1 MKKVATLLAYGESH
15 FGSGSYNTE
24 EFHTFFDL
32 FKRSFNKELK
42 SVGATKIEYS
52 KGHFYLSGFFT
63 IDAQAYY
70 FSISD
75 VRGMFDP
82 KPQLLVR
89 TATSYTD
96 YTGGANNYFK
106 VEPGMTKIMANN
118 WGFDYNKS
126 KSATSKTSDA
136 IATAIFNSDKRY
148 HEMSIPSTK
157 KAQNIAFKLIDL
169 FGGQISPKNKLITD
183 NFWKKVFKGGR
194 RENISSSNDNEV
206 FEFYYDA
213 KSKRMS
219 ITFKGLR

>member
-42 SVGATKIEYS
+42 SIGATKVEYS
-52 KGHFYLSGFFT
+52 KGHFCLSGFFT
-63 IDAQAYY
+63 VDTQAYY
-70 FSISD
+70 FSVSD
-75 VRGMFDP
+75 VRGRFD
-82 KPQLLVR
+82 KNPQLLVR

-96 YTGGANNYFK
+96 YTGGSNNYFR

-118 WGFDYNKS
+118 WGFTYDKAKS
-126 KSATSKTSDA
+126 SSVKTVED
-136 IATAIFNSDKRY
+136 IAMAIFNSDKRY
-148 HEMSIPSTK
+148 HEMRIPSTK
-157 KAQNIAFKLIDL
+157 KADSVAFKLINL
-169 FGGQISPKNKLITD
+169 FVDKISPQNQLITN
-183 NFWKKVFKGGR
+183 NFRTRLFRGGR
-194 RENISSSNDNEV
+194 TNISSSNDNEV